1 MSNVKFNS
9 IADDI
14 SVLSSVFGGNAKG
27 EAVIKS
33 LTTGNDVAVP
43 GTTGGAALRRQE
55 LREDVKN
62 LTFGRA
68 DFTIFNM
75 IPRSTTTESTL
86 EYNIQDGYGDTGSR
100 GYVREMDIAAVNDLS
115 LERKLV
121 RMKIVSDTRQV
132 SLQSLQVGN
141 VANPL
146 DLSLE
151 AAIISVSK
159 DIEYGIFYGD
169 ADLTGIGGA
178 GQGTEFDGLE
188 KLIPEQNVLDLRGD
202 VLTEQQMNQAG
213 VIVGRAFGT
222 PTDAFMDLGVHAN
235 FVQNQLSRQWVTQ
248 GSAQNVATGFNVPQ
262 MVTTR
267 GVINLH
273 SSTIMNSDKLL
284 NPQDGVSVQSP
295 VAPTVTAAI
304 DKGAGNFLASDLK
317 APAKYAVRLVSEKG
331 SKSVPTY
338 VDATVDD
345 IADEVTLSIVLGAQ
359 LLGSPRHVEVYRLD
373 AATNQ
378 YWLISRIPFFKATAA
393 AGVYSITFVDKNEII
408 PGTSEV
414 FVGEL
419 QQRSIELL
427 ELYPMY
433 RLPLATVN
441 AAAQFAVMW
450 SGALA
455 LYAPK
460 RWVRIINVKSQL

>member
-9 IADDI
+9 VANDI
-14 SVLSSVFGGNAKG
+14 NVLSSVFGGNAKG

-75 IPRSTTTESTL
+75 IPRSGTDESTL
-86 EYNIQDGYGDTGSR
+86 EYNIQDSYGSTGSR
-100 GYVREMDIAAVNDLS
+100 GYVRELDIAAVNDLS

-169 ADLTGIGGA
+169 ADLTGVGGE

-188 KLIPEQNVLDLRGD
+188 KLIPSENVLDLRGD
-202 VLTEQQMNQAG
+202 ILTEQQMNQAG

-235 FVQNQLSRQWVTQ
+235 FVQNQLPRQWVTQ

-273 SSTIMNSDKLL
+273 ASTIMNSDKLL
-284 NPQDGVSVQSP
+284 DPQDGVSVQSP
-295 VAPTVTAAI
+295 IAPTVTASI
-304 DKGAGNFLASDLK
+304 EAGEGSFLASDLK
-317 APAKYAVRLVSEKG
+317 APAKYAVRLVAEKG
-331 SKSVPTY
+331 AKSVPTY
-338 VDATVDD
+338 VDAAIENAT
-345 IADEVTLSIVLGAQ
+345 DEVTLNIVLGAQ
-359 LLGSPRHVEVYRLD
+359 LLGNPRHIEIYRLD

-378 YWLISRIPFFKATAA
+378 YWLISRVPFYTATAS
-393 AGVYSITFVDKNEII
+393 AGVYSVSFTDKNDII